1 MVKPFH
7 TCTIALGS
15 NLGDRLANLAHARKW
30 MMKKIKVKDESS
42 IYETEPWGVTDQPR
56 FLNQVVVGQTS
67 LSPEELLHFLK
78 QIEIEMGR
86 VKTIRFGPRLIDL
99 DILLMG
105 NLEYNSPD
113 LTIPHPRMTE
123 RAFVLVPLAEIA
135 PNLVIPGT
143 DQTITE
149 LCKALDLSGVCKFES
164 KP

>member
-1 MVKPFH
+1 MVKPVH
-7 TCTIALGS
+7 SCTIALGT

-30 MMKKIKVKDESS
+30 MMKKIKVKAESS

-56 FLNQVVVGQTS
+56 FLNQVVEGQTS

-105 NLEYNSPD
+105 SLVYDSPD

-123 RAFVLVPLAEIA
+123 RAFVMVPLAEIA

-143 DQTITE
+143 DQTASD
-149 LCKALDLSGVCKFES
+149 LCTALDLSGVRRIES
-164 KP
+164 NP